1 MSDSRQPKTVNM
13 SVFFLDG
20 TRASF
25 EYPQQA
31 GADQAAIVATVRKAI
46 ESERLVLEVDG
57 DLVVVPIRSVK
68 YVQVS
73 PAPRHLP
80 SGILRGAHVR

>member
-1 MSDSRQPKTVNM
+1 M
-13 SVFFLDG
+13 SVTVSMTVYFVDG
-20 TRASF
+20 TKAIF

-31 GADQAAIVATVRKAI
+31 GADQAAVVANVKRAI

-57 DLVVVPIRSVK
+57 DLIVIPIRSVK

-80 SGILRGAHVR
+80 SGILRGAHVS